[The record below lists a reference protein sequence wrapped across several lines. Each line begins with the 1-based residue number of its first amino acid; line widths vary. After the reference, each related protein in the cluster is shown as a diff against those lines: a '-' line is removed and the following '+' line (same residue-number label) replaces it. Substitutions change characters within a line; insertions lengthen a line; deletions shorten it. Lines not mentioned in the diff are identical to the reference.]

1 MIGIEKRVSLQ
12 GQNTEEQN
20 QDGRKKIERK
30 KTAEGQGILVIIA
43 ILFEKEFV

>member
-1 MIGIEKRVSLQ
+1 MIGVEKRVSLQ
-12 GQNTEEQN
+12 RQNTEQN
-20 QDGRKKIERK
+20 QDGRKKIEK

>member
-20 QDGRKKIERK
+20 QDGRKKNRK
-30 KTAEGQGILVIIA
+30 KPAEGQGILVIIA
-43 ILFEKEFV
+43 IIFEKEFV

>member
-1 MIGIEKRVSLQ
+1 MGE
-12 GQNTEEQN
+12 
-20 QDGRKKIERK
+20 KKIEK